1 MAKILINDELELEGS
16 ATITQRLDGNEHIIE
31 GIITLK
37 KYIPVI
43 RSVATFKFI
52 CNNIFILEE
61 SFGTDDDL
69 FGYRFVA
76 EDLTIMNEGEV
87 YHVK

>member
-1 MAKILINDELELEGS
+1 MSMLLINNVEIEGS
-16 ATITQRLDGNEHIIE
+16 ATVSQRLEGDVHVVE
-31 GIITLK
+31 GIITLR
-37 KYIPVI
+37 KYIPEI
-43 RSVATFKFI
+43 RSIATSKFI

-76 EDLTIMNEGEV
+76 EDLTIISEGEM